1 MDPSRE
7 QFDAQVARLERV
19 AARSPRAY
27 KARVVALGALGY
39 AYLLT
44 ALLLMVGMLAGLAL
58 LAAQGKGLG
67 LVVKLGLPLLVLV
80 GAVGRALWVRL
91 EPPEGRV
98 LARGPAHAALWAE
111 VDRVRAALKGPR
123 IHRLLLTDDFNAAI
137 VQLPLFGLLGPT
149 RNYLVLGLPLLQALS
164 PEHFR
169 SVLAHEFGHLS
180 GAHGALGA
188 WVYRV
193 RKTWSQ
199 VQQSLE
205 SHEGWVVGLFTR
217 FFRWYAPYY
226 AAYSFVLARAN
237 EYEADRASADV
248 VGAAAAADA
257 LVAVSVRDGLLEE
270 RFWPGVRKLAGKQPE
285 PVSPYAQMPAAL
297 GGPVEPA
304 LAQGWLAQA
313 LGQATGTADTHPSLT
328 DRLAALGQAPRLP
341 APLQQSAAQV
351 LLGAGLPA
359 LVAEL
364 DTQWRER
371 VAENWA
377 QRYAE
382 VQQGEQRIAAL
393 RAKAAA
399 APLSPREL
407 FELARTV
414 EELHEGEDVLPLYQ
428 QVFDMDP
435 SYFSAR
441 FNVGR
446 LLLARGD
453 EAGLGVLEEM
463 MARDIH
469 AVALGC
475 QLAADF
481 LAERGRLDEARAYAQ
496 RGEHWEEQVLPGAKE
511 ERGSLKQGDTFAP
524 HGVTDAAVLER
535 LLAGLGAHPRVKR
548 AWFARKVVVHLPHSP
563 LYVLGVEAEGAWEQG
578 ANQQLVQELVD
589 ALLFPGEAFVVAH
602 SQKNAGLFER
612 LREAAG
618 APLYERDRQ
627 ASLAS

>member
-1 MDPSRE
+1 MDLSRE

-27 KARVVALGALGY
+27 KARVVVLGALGY
-39 AYLLT
+39 AYLLS
-44 ALLLMVGMLAGLAL
+44 ALLLLVGLLAGLGFVAS
-58 LAAQGKGLG
+58 QGKGLG
-67 LVVKLGLPLLVLV
+67 LVVKAGLPLLLLV

-91 EPPEGRV
+91 EPPEGH
-98 LARGPAHAALWAE
+98 LLPRGPQTAALWAE

-123 IHRLLLTDDFNAAI
+123 IHRLLLTDDYNASI
-137 VQLPLFGLLGPT
+137 VQLPLLGLLGPT

-199 VQQSLE
+199 VQESLE
-205 SHEGWVVGLFTR
+205 RHEGWMVGLFTR

-226 AAYSFVLARAN
+226 AAYSFVLARSN
-237 EYEADRASADV
+237 EYEADRASVDV
-248 VGAAAAADA
+248 VGARTAADA
-257 LVAVSVRDGLLEE
+257 LVAVWVREGLLEE

-285 PVSPYAQMPAAL
+285 PVHPYAQLPAVL
-297 GGPVEPA
+297 GTAVEPA
-304 LAQGWLAQA
+304 LAQGWLSQA
-313 LGQATGTADTHPSLT
+313 LGQATGTADTHPSLS
-328 DRLAALGQAPRLP
+328 DRLAALGQQPRLP
-341 APLQQSAAQV
+341 GALEQSAAQA
-351 LLGAGLPA
+351 LLGEQLPA

-364 DTQWRER
+364 DSQWRSR
-371 VAENWA
+371 VAEDWA
-377 QRYAE
+377 QRYAD
-382 VQQGEQRIAAL
+382 VQEGEQRIEAL
-393 RAKAAA
+393 RARAAA
-399 APLSPREL
+399 APLSAGEL
-407 FELARTV
+407 FELARKV
-414 EELHEGEDVLPLYQ
+414 EELREEEDALPLYQ
-428 QVFDMDP
+428 QVLALDP

-453 EAGLGVLEEM
+453 AAGLDVLEEV

-475 QLAADF
+475 RLAADF
-481 LAERGRLDEARAYAQ
+481 LEERGRLDEARAYAQ
-496 RGEHWEEQVLPGAKE
+496 RGEQWEEQVLPGAKE

-524 HGVTDAAVLER
+524 HGVTDGALLQR
-535 LLAGLGAHPRVKR
+535 LVAQLQAHPRVKV
-548 AWFARKVVVHLPHSP
+548 AWLARKVVVHLPDSP
-563 LYVLGVEAEGAWEQG
+563 LYVLGVDVGVAAEEGG
-578 ANQQLVQELVD
+578 NQKLVSELVE
-589 ALLFPGEAFVVAH
+589 ALVFPGEAFVIAV
-602 SQKNAGLFER
+602 SEKNARLFES
-612 LREAAG
+612 LRAAAG

-627 ASLAS
+627 SSLAG